1 MKVRRSKRIRE
12 RKRYEEQDLMK
23 ITKSISSLTIK
34 SKAPTFKSIAKGIR
48 NGSYRKIIIM
58 AGAGISVA
66 SGIPDFRS
74 PKTGLYN
81 NLKKYNLPYPEAIFD
96 IQYFVEKPQPF
107 FTLAKELYPG
117 NFEPT
122 PVHHFFRL
130 LQDNNVLK
138 RVYTQNIDTL
148 ERRAGVLPHKLV
160 ESHGSFANATCVNC
174 SEEYDCEDIKK
185 DVMKSKIPRCKYCK
199 EGIIKPNI
207 TFFGEGLPEKFWWY
221 ESDFPKADLLIV
233 LGTSLSVLP
242 FGSLIEKVPKTCHRL
257 LINNAEVAVNNSLG
271 YKDPKLQGF
280 KFNEKNNTRDA
291 KKIGDCQK
299 SILEFIQMCGW
310 EKQYKKLLKKS
321 KY

>member
-1 MKVRRSKRIRE
+1 MKVRRSRRIRE
-12 RKRYEEQDLMK
+12 RKKYEEEEMMQ
-23 ITKSISSLTIK
+23 ITKSISSLTMK
-34 SKAPTFKSIAKGIR
+34 SEAPTFKSIAKGIR
-48 NGSYRKIIIM
+48 NGSYQKIIIM
-58 AGAGISVA
+58 SGAGISVA

-74 PKTGLYN
+74 
-81 NLKKYNLPYPEAIFD
+81 LPYPEAIFD

-122 PVHHFFRL
+122 PVHYFFRL

-160 ESHGSFANATCVNC
+160 EAHGSFATATCLNC
-174 SEEYDCEDIKK
+174 SEEYDAEDIKK
-185 DVMKSKIPRCKYCK
+185 VVMKGKIPYCKYCK
-199 EGIIKPNI
+199 KGIIKPDI
-207 TFFGEGLPEKFWWY
+207 TFFGEGLPEKFWWH

-233 LGTSLSVLP
+233 IGTSLSVLP
-242 FGSLIEKVPKTCHRL
+242 FGGLIKSVPKTCHRL
-257 LINNAEVAVNNSLG
+257 LINNTEVAVNNTLG
-271 YKDPKLQGF
+271 FKDPKLGAF
-280 KFNEKNNTRDA
+280 RFNEKNNTRDA

-299 SILEFIQMCGW
+299 NILKLIKLIGW

-321 KY
+321 SKN